1 MTDREKFE
9 AAIDENPLDDVT
21 RKVFADWLDENG
33 FPDEAIRQ
41 RDWEAVKKASM
52 EWIEDFAAGIASDDD
67 AGIVGDGPSY
77 NARRLIGVAQRYVE
91 RDDAEY
97 DNEASFDSDSLDWS
111 EFWKHYQIVTSK
123 KVNSTLHNDYPFR
136 CAC

>member
-9 AAIDENPLDDVT
+9 AAIDEDPLDDVT
-21 RKVFADWLDENG
+21 RKVYADWLDENG

-52 EWIEDFAAGIASDDD
+52 EWIEDFASGIASDD
-67 AGIVGDGPSY
+67 GGSY
-77 NARRLIGVAQRYVE
+77 SGEYLITIARRYVE
-91 RDDAEY
+91 HDDPEL
-97 DNEASFDSDSLDWS
+97 DNEADWSSDSLDWN
-111 EFWKHYQIVTSK
+111 EFWKHYAIVTSK
-123 KVNSTLHNDYPFR
+123 KVNSTLHDDYPFR